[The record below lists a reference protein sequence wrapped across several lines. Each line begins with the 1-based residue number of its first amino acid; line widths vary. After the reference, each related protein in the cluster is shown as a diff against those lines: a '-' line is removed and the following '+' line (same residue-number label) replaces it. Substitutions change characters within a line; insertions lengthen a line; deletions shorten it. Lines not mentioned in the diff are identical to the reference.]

1 MPAPQYRKSFGLPP
15 RLQNAA
21 KSGGLYGPGPSFPP
35 RDSGT
40 LSGHSTLA
48 VFLYFH
54 EAFRETRS
62 PTTMKL
68 PSPSPI
74 GMTSEWAREF
84 FEPFLFFTLARFCG
98 RGKVRVLRVFHKHTP

>member
-54 EAFRETRS
+54 EAFRE
-62 PTTMKL
+62 PTLANNNEIALTLSHRNDIGMGEGIFRNHFSFL
-68 PSPSPI
+68 PSP
-74 GMTSEWAREF
+74 ALRER
-84 FEPFLFFTLARFCG
+84 EGEGSACI
-98 RGKVRVLRVFHKHTP
+98 